1 MTRRKKG
8 ISTIVTH
15 HAEESNDLGAHITP
29 IYQTSAFRFP
39 DVETGASI
47 FQNQHPGYY
56 YTRIENPNQ
65 RQVVSKI
72 AALEAIDLSSD
83 VISETGTPLDGHLFS
98 SGMAAVTAAVLGCL
112 KSGDKLIAHQNLY
125 GATYSLLHHL
135 ADENKIQIVWLK
147 SGAVSE
153 WEQAFSAHPDTRLAY
168 AETPTNP
175 NLSLVDLQ
183 SVANIAHQ
191 YNAWLLVDNTFAS
204 PYCQRP
210 FNLGAD
216 IVLHSTT
223 KYLCGHGTV
232 IGGIVLSKHLDW
244 VKERLWN
251 QLKLYGGSPSP
262 FDAWLTHL
270 GLKTY
275 ELRMSRHCEN
285 ATTIARWLLEHP
297 KIGRVF
303 YPGLPDH
310 PGHDIAK
317 RQMFAFGGMLAC
329 ELKGGYQAGINFMN
343 HVKLFA
349 LVPTLGNVD
358 SLIQHPASMSHVNVP
373 TGDRLKAGITDGL
386 VRLSVGI
393 ENGEDLLD
401 DLSQALEKI

>member
-1 MTRRKKG
+1 MSHRKPG

-15 HAEESNDLGAHITP
+15 HAEESNELGAHITP

-65 RQVVSKI
+65 RQVVKKI
-72 AALEAIDLSSD
+72 AALESIDLQSD
-83 VISETGTPLDGHLFS
+83 IISETGTPLDGHLFS

-112 KSGDKLIAHQNLY
+112 KSGDKLVAHQNLY

-135 ADENKIQIVWLK
+135 AVENNIQIIWLN
-147 SGAVSE
+147 SGDIFE
-153 WEQAFSAHPDTRLAY
+153 WKQAFQAHPDARLAY
-168 AETPTNP
+168 TETPTNP
-175 NLSLVDLQ
+175 NLSLIDLQ
-183 SVANIAHQ
+183 AVANIAHQ

-210 FNLGAD
+210 FSLGAD

-232 IGGIVLSKHLDW
+232 IGGIVLSRHLDW
-244 VKERLWN
+244 VKDRLWN

-285 ATTIARWLLEHP
+285 AITIAHWLQEHP
-297 KIGRVF
+297 KIRQVF
-303 YPGLPDH
+303 YPGLPEH
-310 PGHDIAK
+310 PGHEIAK
-317 RQMFAFGGMLAC
+317 RQMLAYGGMLAC
-329 ELKGGYQAGINFMN
+329 ELKGGFQAGINFMN

-373 TGDRLKAGITDGL
+373 QSDRLKAGITDGL

-393 ENGEDLLD
+393 ENVEDLVE

>member
-1 MTRRKKG
+1 MSLRKPG

-15 HAEESNDLGAHITP
+15 HAEESNELGAHISP

-39 DVETGASI
+39 DVETGAAI

-65 RQVVSKI
+65 RQVVNKV
-72 AALEAIDLSSD
+72 AALEAVDLSPE
-83 VISETGTPLDGHLFS
+83 INIKTGIPVDGHLFA
-98 SGMAAVTAAVLGCL
+98 SGMAAVSAAILGCL
-112 KSGDKLIAHQNLY
+112 SSGDKMIAHQNLY
-125 GATYSLLHHL
+125 GATYTFLNHL
-135 ADENKIQIVWLK
+135 AVQNHIQIIWLPA
-147 SGAVSE
+147 GTASE
-153 WEQAFSAHPDTRLAY
+153 WEQAFQEHPDAKLAY

-175 NLSLVDLQ
+175 NLSLVDLKI
-183 SVANIAHQ
+183 VAEIAHQ
-191 YNAWLLVDNTFAS
+191 HNAWLVVDNTFAS

-232 IGGIVLSKHLDW
+232 IGGAVLSTHLDW
-244 VKERLWN
+244 VKDSLWN
-251 QLKLYGGSPSP
+251 QLKLYGAAPSP
-262 FDAWLTHL
+262 FDAWLTNL
-270 GLKTY
+270 GLKTF
-275 ELRMSRHCEN
+275 ELRMLRHCEN
-285 ATTIARWLLEHP
+285 AMTLAAWLQNHP
-297 KIGRVF
+297 KIERVY
-303 YPGLPDH
+303 YPGLPQH
-310 PGHDIAK
+310 PGHEIAR

-329 ELKGGYQAGINFMN
+329 EIKGGLPAGLSFMN
-343 HVKLFA
+343 HVHLFA

-358 SLIQHPASMSHVNVP
+358 SLVQHPASMSHVNVP
-373 TGDRLKAGITDGL
+373 REERLKAGISDGL

-393 ENGEDLLD
+393 ENVEDLLE

>member
-1 MTRRKKG
+1 MEARKPG

-15 HAEESNDLGAHITP
+15 HAEEFHEHGSHITP

-39 DVETGASI
+39 DVETGAAI
-47 FQNQHPGYY
+47 FQNQQPGYY

-72 AALEAIDLSSD
+72 AALEALDLPSEDLS
-83 VISETGTPLDGHLFS
+83 ETSTPLDGHLFA
-98 SGMAAVTAAVLGCL
+98 SGMAAISAALLGCL
-112 KSGDKLIAHQNLY
+112 KSGEKLITHQNLY

-135 ADENKIQIVWLK
+135 VNENKIQVIWLK
-147 SGAVSE
+147 SGDITE
-153 WEQAFSAHPDTRLAY
+153 WEQAFHDHPDTRLAY

-183 SVANIAHQ
+183 AVAQITHQ
-191 YNAWLLVDNTFAS
+191 YNAWLMVDNTFAS

-210 FNLGAD
+210 FSLGAD

-232 IGGIVLSKHLDW
+232 IGGVVLSRHLNW

-270 GLKTY
+270 GLKTF

-285 ATTIARWLLEHP
+285 ANTIVQCLLAHP
-297 KIGRVF
+297 KIERVF
-303 YPGLPDH
+303 YPGLSDH
-310 PGHDIAK
+310 PGYDIAK
-317 RQMFAFGGMLAC
+317 RQMHAFGGMLAC
-329 ELKGGYQAGINFMN
+329 ELKGGYQAGISFMN
-343 HVKLFA
+343 QVKLFA

-373 TGDRLKAGITDGL
+373 REDRLKAGITDGL
-386 VRLSVGI
+386 VRMSIGI
-393 ENGEDLLD
+393 ENVEDLLD

>member
-1 MTRRKKG
+1 MTRRKPG

-15 HAEESNDLGAHITP
+15 HAEDSNDLGAHISP

-39 DVETGASI
+39 DVETGAAI

-72 AALEAIDLSSD
+72 AALEAIGLSSD
-83 VISETGTPLDGHLFS
+83 VVSDTGTPLDGHLFS

-112 KSGDKLIAHQNLY
+112 KSSDKLIAHQNLY

-135 ADENKIQIVWLK
+135 ADENKIQIVWIK
-147 SGAVSE
+147 SGDVSE
-153 WEQAFSAHPDTRLAY
+153 WEQAFQAHPDARLAY

-183 SVANIAHQ
+183 AVANIAHQ

-232 IGGIVLSKHLDW
+232 IGGIVLSRHLEW

-275 ELRMSRHCEN
+275 ELRMARHCEN
-285 ATTIARWLLEHP
+285 ASTIANWLLEHP

-310 PGHDIAK
+310 PGHEIAK
-317 RQMFAFGGMLAC
+317 NQMHAYGGMLAC
-329 ELKGGYQAGINFMN
+329 ELKGGYQVGINFMN
-343 HVKLFA
+343 HVKFFS

-373 TGDRLKAGITDGL
+373 REDRLKAGITDGL

-393 ENGEDLLD
+393 ENVEDLLD